1 MRYRA
6 ELVVI
11 TTTTHSCY
19 GNLFCPVVVVIE
31 IKGQQQSRGF
41 PADRR
46 AGMAAVKVHSC
57 RWNME
62 PTRKKTCNQV
72 IKKKKI
78 IRLVLATR

>member
-1 MRYRA
+1 MYRA
-6 ELVVI
+6 ELAVI
-11 TTTTHSCY
+11 TTTTNCCY

-41 PADRR
+41 PGDSR
-46 AGMAAVKVHSC
+46 AGMAAVKVHSW

-62 PTRKKTCNQV
+62 PTRKKTCIQV
-72 IKKKKI
+72 KKKKR